1 MLSTSPTPQSAPPHA
16 PPVALPD
23 YGVLAVRGP
32 EARRFL
38 NGQVSQDVLA
48 LDPSRVRLAGLN
60 NPQGRLLALMRL
72 VAPADDAT
80 GHTVHC
86 VLPRALVAETRT
98 LLQRY
103 LLRAKATVHDE
114 SDAWRLEGLWGD
126 TPCDVAALG
135 ETLPTPEMPTAGM
148 QAAGMQ
154 AAGAIVWRHAPD
166 GRCLR
171 LIVAKDPAP
180 VPSEM
185 PDPVQ
190 AAARSAW
197 RLADIACGLPEVQPA
212 TRATFVAQMLNLDV
226 LGGISFTKGCYTGQ
240 EVIARAHYR
249 GRVKRRLQRFE
260 AVPTVGAPMPV
271 AGDTVQLHD
280 GRAARVV
287 DAALRP
293 DGRLEFLAVAP
304 LVVGET
310 DPEATSATGMT
321 LESTALPLPYA
332 LPD

>member
-1 MLSTSPTPQSAPPHA
+1 
-16 PPVALPD
+16 VALPD
-23 YGVLAVRGP
+23 YGILAVRGP

-48 LDPSRVRLAGLN
+48 LAPSRVRLAGLN

-126 TPCDVAALG
+126 APCDVTALG
-135 ETLPTPEMPTAGM
+135 ETLPPPEMPTAG
-148 QAAGMQ
+148 AV
-154 AAGAIVWRHAPD
+154 VWRHAPD

-171 LIVAKDPAP
+171 LLAAMDPAP
-180 VPSEM
+180 APSGT
-185 PDPVQ
+185 PDPGQ
-190 AAARSAW
+190 AATRSAW

-260 AVPTVGAPMPV
+260 AVPAVGAPMPV
-271 AGDTVQLHD
+271 AGDTVQLRD
-280 GRAARVV
+280 GRTARLV

-304 LVVGET
+304 IVAGET
-310 DPEATSATGMT
+310 DPEAMSGATPV

>member
-1 MLSTSPTPQSAPPHA
+1 
-16 PPVALPD
+16 
-23 YGVLAVRGP
+23 
-32 EARRFL
+32 
-38 NGQVSQDVLA
+38 
-48 LDPSRVRLAGLN
+48 
-60 NPQGRLLALMRL
+60 MRL

-148 QAAGMQ
+148 QAAVMQ

-171 LIVAKDPAP
+171 LLVAKDPAP
-180 VPSEM
+180 TPSEM
-185 PDPVQ
+185 PDPAQ

-271 AGDTVQLHD
+271 AGDTVQLRD

-304 LVVGET
+304 LVAGET
-310 DPEATSATGMT
+310 DPEATGGTGMT

>member
-1 MLSTSPTPQSAPPHA
+1 MLPTSPLPRLSRPPS

-148 QAAGMQ
+148 QVAVMHT
-154 AAGAIVWRHAPD
+154 AGAIVWRHAPD

-180 VPSEM
+180 APSEM

-271 AGDTVQLHD
+271 AGDTLPLRD

-304 LVVGET
+304 LVAEET
-310 DPEATSATGMT
+310 DPEATSGTT
-321 LESTALPLPYA
+321 PVLESTALPLPYA

>member
-1 MLSTSPTPQSAPPHA
+1 MLSTSPTPQSAPPHAPPVA

-135 ETLPTPEMPTAGM
+135 ETLPTPEMPTT
-148 QAAGMQ
+148 GMQ

-171 LIVAKDPAP
+171 LLVAKDPAP
-180 VPSEM
+180 TPSEM
-185 PDPVQ
+185 PDPAQ

-212 TRATFVAQMLNLDV
+212 TRVTFVAQMLNLDV

-271 AGDTVQLHD
+271 AGDTVPLRD

-304 LVVGET
+304 LVAGET
-310 DPEATSATGMT
+310 DPEATSGTT
-321 LESTALPLPYA
+321 PVLESTALPLPYA

>member
-1 MLSTSPTPQSAPPHA
+1 MLPTSPLPRLSRSPS
-16 PPVALPD
+16 PPVTLPD

-126 TPCDVAALG
+126 TPCEVGALG

-148 QAAGMQ
+148 QAAVMHT
-154 AAGAIVWRHAPD
+154 ADAIVWRHAPD

-180 VPSEM
+180 APSEM
-185 PDPVQ
+185 PDPAQ

-271 AGDTVQLHD
+271 AGDTVPLRD

-304 LVVGET
+304 LVAGET
-310 DPEATSATGMT
+310 DPEATSGTT
-321 LESTALPLPYA
+321 PVLESTALPLPYA

>member
-1 MLSTSPTPQSAPPHA
+1 VT
-16 PPVALPD
+16 LPD

-72 VAPADDAT
+72 VASADDAT

-126 TPCDVAALG
+126 TPCEVGALG

-148 QAAGMQ
+148 QAAVMHT
-154 AAGAIVWRHAPD
+154 ADAIVWRHAPD

-180 VPSEM
+180 APSEM
-185 PDPVQ
+185 PDPAQ

-271 AGDTVQLHD
+271 AGDTVPLRD

-287 DAALRP
+287 DAALRL

-304 LVVGET
+304 LVAEET
-310 DPEATSATGMT
+310 DPEATSGTT
-321 LESTALPLPYA
+321 PVLESTALPLPYA

>member
-1 MLSTSPTPQSAPPHA
+1 MLSTPPPLPSSQPRS

-23 YGVLAVRGP
+23 YGVLTVRGP

-48 LDPSRVRLAGLN
+48 LDPSRVRLAGLH

-72 VAPADDAT
+72 VAPADDAPD
-80 GHTVHC
+80 HTVRC
-86 VLPRALVAETRT
+86 VLPRPSLIETRA

-103 LLRAKATVHDE
+103 LLRAKAAVQDE
-114 SDAWRLEGLWGD
+114 SDAWRIEGLWGSA
-126 TPCDVAALG
+126 PCEMAALG
-135 ETLPTPEMPTAGM
+135 ETVPTTGQQTAGTT
-148 QAAGMQ
+148 
-154 AAGAIVWRHAPD
+154 VWRHAPD
-166 GRCLR
+166 GRCLQ
-171 LIVAKDPAP
+171 LSANADPAP
-180 VPSEM
+180 AASGT
-185 PDPVQ
+185 PDPGHV
-190 AAARSAW
+190 AARAAW
-197 RLADIACGLPEVQPA
+197 HLADIACGLPEVRPA
-212 TRATFVAQMLNLDV
+212 NRAAFVAQMLNLDV

-260 AVPTVGAPMPV
+260 AVPADGAALPV
-271 AGDTVQLHD
+271 AGDTVQLRD

-304 LVVGET
+304 LRAGET
-310 DPEATSATGMT
+310 DAEAPGGTVMR
-321 LESTALPLPYA
+321 LESSALPLPYA